1 MWYYA
6 NSYSIYK
13 DKVFKWK
20 VGGAK
25 NINATSTIIA
35 DSILVCWGSDTG
47 SLTLIEETQD
57 SCSDT
62 TKACIQIM
70 KITGSTDFGVLPNM
84 QDSVYYLCDNQD
96 VNFKDTSTIRNAPDL
111 ESWCWDF
118 GDGNSECGDV
128 SLDELPP
135 SVFDYTYT
143 KYGTYQVKL
152 SYTTKCG
159 CVISKTKTV
168 IIDSGIKLN
177 IYCKNP
183 VCPFDTVEYFTDSFC
198 APPYDW
204 SVTNGMII
212 GPNNNHRV
220 LVQWFDPSDGIGILT
235 LTAPQGC
242 GVCNPVQTLKVNI
255 LPTNPAL
262 VYPESACA
270 GESVTHTSIQM
281 SSTKYGWREMS
292 SSAPTD
298 SIYYQ
303 NFIIPSSSIAGSNT
317 AIYVHQMFLYDKYNQ
332 LKCSS
337 VKPYTTRIKDTFRW
351 IGPDTACI
359 GMSTSYAMNPAIK
372 AADTIEITGGRL
384 TAPVLLYGMNSFAY
398 TFPQSGIYYIKA
410 KDDLLC
416 GKEFCVKEV
425 VVLDKPAKS
434 GAITG
439 KTVCINDLEIYRA
452 SPKKLGTKLNWIVPS
467 GDSLINASGDYAQ
480 IKFMSSGL
488 KKLGVIATYIQSP
501 YCSSDTTWLT
511 IASNTSIASLLGD
524 NIACANDTSIYE
536 LSDNSGYNYSWRL
549 IPATG
554 IGSIIKLSDSRV
566 KLAWNDLASNTN
578 VTIRSEFTVCGLDT
592 FAEKTLTVMSSP
604 TPDITGKDIVCIGS
618 TRTYASSLVST
629 SSPAYYNWTGSGL
642 QIVGQNQ
649 TTNVTFP
656 KTGTYSLNLFT
667 RTGSCKAMKKT
678 TKSILV
684 LPLPETNVTLL
695 PACNKF
701 YTINVA
707 HNLSGVIAVI
717 GNGRYRITNPFNQN
731 KSDFLFSFTG
741 VEWMGDYTVYDSL
754 TECSLNVPVHYK
766 PCLVSTDT
774 TVHEG
779 SNGGC
784 PRIKGDSMAVSL
796 SVQCDRLNYNFIS
809 IGNPHISYHIRVLG
823 ISGLGRNTSST
834 GFIDDLKPGNYE
846 VVFTGITS
854 KFCED
859 RRVRTFTIQ
868 LNADMDASVLCQGNT
883 RKIFL
888 RDKST
893 YIEPYYI
900 KTRSWTI
907 KKGTTTVATGTGAS
921 YTSPALSPGT
931 YTAYLTVTNDSN
943 HICYDTQTVT
953 IDSLRVSFTVDKTKI
968 CHDGVVRFIS
978 TSPDSAKIVLYTW
991 DFGVGSPMK
1000 AKNGIKQ
1007 YLKTNSASTEPFN
1020 SRLQITDKNGC
1031 DYLSNSTTIE
1041 VFENNLSNPKPSF
1054 TLSANN
1060 ICANQ
1065 VPINATVNALSSN
1078 RSPYHYKWSHRS
1090 MFTHDYD
1097 FLEKSGSYY
1106 VKVIDKY
1113 GCEGTSAP
1121 VSVKVFLKPEI
1132 EVTGKERICL
1142 GDKIDLNYD
1151 AGTAN
1156 LVFNPITGVS
1166 GNQIIYQPSSAGN
1179 YPITAIATNVAGC
1192 ADTLTKEII
1201 VDPKPNLSLMQT
1213 TKSCRP
1219 YEVTLTAT
1227 GSNPRS
1233 PLTSAY
1239 LWTHGPNQSVINVR
1253 QGGDYYMKFTNANGC
1268 TAMDSIK
1275 VDKALR
1281 FLNFPEG
1288 CFEVCQD
1295 VSNSKPVV
1303 FDLSFDRPAYD
1314 AWTWLRNDT
1323 AIASGTNSLPTNPWT
1338 INYPTPGSFKY
1349 QLSLTHKGCT
1359 IVSPPIY
1366 IVVLPQ
1372 PCTFRKMAYNAN
1384 GTSPRIYP
1392 AKETSETWSLY
1403 PSPANNKLYIQSN
1416 FSLKNKEIVIYSMTG
1431 IVLYRGSADAQP
1443 INLSRF
1449 TSGVY
1454 LAHQLLGG
1462 GKILGKQTF
1471 VVEKE

>member
-1 MWYYA
+1 MIRFVTW
-6 NSYSIYK
+6 IYCCL
-13 DKVFKWK
+13 FTW
-20 VGGAK
+20 
-25 NINATSTIIA
+25 SP
-35 DSILVCWGSDTG
+35 L
-47 SLTLIEETQD
+47 
-57 SCSDT
+57 
-62 TKACIQIM
+62 
-70 KITGSTDFGVLPNM
+70 FVLG
-84 QDSVYYLCDNQD
+84 Q
-96 VNFKDTSTIRNAPDL
+96 
-111 ESWCWDF
+111 
-118 GDGNSECGDV
+118 
-128 SLDELPP
+128 LDC
-135 SVFDYTYT
+135 
-143 KYGTYQVKL
+143 KL
-152 SYTTKCG
+152 H
-159 CVISKTKTV
+159 
-168 IIDSGIKLN
+168 KLN
-177 IYCKNP
+177 
-183 VCPFDTVEYFTDSFC
+183 S
-198 APPYDW
+198 
-204 SVTNGMII
+204 
-212 GPNNNHRV
+212 
-220 LVQWFDPSDGIGILT
+220 
-235 LTAPQGC
+235 
-242 GVCNPVQTLKVNI
+242 
-255 LPTNPAL
+255 
-262 VYPESACA
+262 
-270 GESVTHTSIQM
+270 
-281 SSTKYGWREMS
+281 
-292 SSAPTD
+292 
-298 SIYYQ
+298 
-303 NFIIPSSSIAGSNT
+303 
-317 AIYVHQMFLYDKYNQ
+317 
-332 LKCSS
+332 
-337 VKPYTTRIKDTFRW
+337 
-351 IGPDTACI
+351 
-359 GMSTSYAMNPAIK
+359 
-372 AADTIEITGGRL
+372 
-384 TAPVLLYGMNSFAY
+384 
-398 TFPQSGIYYIKA
+398 
-410 KDDLLC
+410 
-416 GKEFCVKEV
+416 
-425 VVLDKPAKS
+425 
-434 GAITG
+434 ITG
-439 KTVCINDLEIYRA
+439 KTSVCINDLEIYRA
-452 SPKKLGTKLNWIVPS
+452 SPKQSGTKLNWIVPS

-488 KKLGVIATYIQSP
+488 KKLGVIASYIQSP

-511 IASNTSIASLLGD
+511 IASSTSMASILGD
-524 NIACANDTSIYE
+524 SIACANDTSIFE
-536 LSDNSGYNYSWRL
+536 VSDNSGYNYSWRL

-893 YIEPYYI
+893 FIEPYYI

-1090 MFTHDYD
+1090 MLTHDYD

-1454 LAHQLLGG
+1454 LAQLLGG